1 MSLYVISF
9 WILLIASAIAAY
21 RWGGRPERVAA
32 AMYLAAAI
40 TSTFVSPA
48 FALRYSHADIHLYVV
63 DLVLLG
69 GLIVVAVRS
78 GRWWTIW
85 AAALQ
90 MISVLAPLAEAFNPD
105 LRRLGYQLME
115 ELVSFPMV
123 LLLAFGVWQCR
134 SRRGRAARVSSGRSS
149 ARAHRATPVSPRNG

>member
-1 MSLYVISF
+1 MSIYVISF
-9 WILLIASAIAAY
+9 WILLIVSAITAY
-21 RWGGRPERVAA
+21 RWGGRPERLVATL
-32 AMYLAAAI
+32 YLAAAV
-40 TSTFVSPA
+40 TSIFVSPA
-48 FALRYSHADIHLYVV
+48 FALRYSHADIHLFVV
-63 DLVLLG
+63 DLLLLG

-78 GRWWTIW
+78 GRGWTIW

-90 MISVLAPLAEAFNPD
+90 IISVLAPLAEALNPE

-134 SRRGRAARVSSGRSS
+134 IQRGRAARPSSRRSS
-149 ARAHRATPVSPRNG
+149 PKAHRATPVSQPDG